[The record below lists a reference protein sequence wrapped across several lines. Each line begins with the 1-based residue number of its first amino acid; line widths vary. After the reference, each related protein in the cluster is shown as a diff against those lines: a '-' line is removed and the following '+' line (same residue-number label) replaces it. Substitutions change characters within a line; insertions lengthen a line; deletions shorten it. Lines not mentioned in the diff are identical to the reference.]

1 MLSFLF
7 NIPLWG
13 WQVEWWT
20 PGPRGG
26 GRGGCSMRSAFQFY
40 EMEESQRRALV
51 MIAHVMNV
59 CNTTNRPLT
68 NGEDGT
74 LSVMGLL
81 PHF

>member
-1 MLSFLF
+1 
-7 NIPLWG
+7 
-13 WQVEWWT
+13 
-20 PGPRGG
+20 
-26 GRGGCSMRSAFQFY
+26 MRSAFQFY